1 VIPKRLEEITIIDLN
16 ALISEGRAEDRTI
29 EYKLTLPSSAE
40 SEKVP
45 RLLKPVCS
53 FANTDGGDL
62 IFGVR
67 EKRGVPEALEGVVV
81 DNIDKKKLS
90 IEHMM
95 QNGIETQIRGVHIRD
110 IELDNGD
117 YILVVR
123 VPKSWIAPHRVKG
136 NAKFYA
142 RNSAGTYELDIPQI
156 RQAFLLSDILSK
168 RLGEFRAD
176 RIANIVGDGAPVRL
190 QEGLRIILHLV
201 PIAAFA
207 SFQQLAVQDYCDLY
221 KSLFP
226 AAGGNF
232 AGYHLNFDGLVVY
245 SGKEQNVSLAYTQLF
260 RSGILEFV
268 CVYEA
273 KRGERYIMS
282 DRYEDELLKNYNA
295 GISVLRKM
303 GIDPPLIVFLT
314 LANAKGYS
322 LRLGNRESL
331 FQDDPVPFDRDVML
345 IPDIQVESFDQRDID
360 VLRPMF
366 DIVWNAGGYER
377 SLNFDENNNPKEQL
391 SY

>member
-1 VIPKRLEEITIIDLN
+1 MIPKRLEEITISDLS
-16 ALISEGRAEDRTI
+16 ALISEGRTEDRTI
-29 EYKLTLPSSAE
+29 EYKLKVPSSAE
-40 SEKVP
+40 SERVP
-45 RLLKPVCS
+45 WLLKPVCS

-62 IFGVR
+62 IFGIR
-67 EKRGVPEALEGVVV
+67 EKRGVPEVLEGIAV
-81 DNIDKKKLS
+81 DNIDQEKLGL
-90 IEHMM
+90 EHMM
-95 QNGIETQIRGVHIRD
+95 QNGIETQIRGVHIKD
-110 IELDNGD
+110 IKLENGK
-117 YILVVR
+117 YIIIVR

-136 NAKFYA
+136 NLKFYA

-156 RQAFLLSDILSK
+156 RQAFLLSDTLNQRIT
-168 RLGEFRAD
+168 EFRAS

-201 PIAAFA
+201 PITAFT
-207 SFQQLAVQDYCDLY
+207 SFQQLAVQDYRNLY

-226 AAGGNF
+226 AAGGSF
-232 AGYHLNFDGLVVY
+232 ASYHLNFDGLVVY

-268 CVYEA
+268 RVYA
-273 KRGERYIMS
+273 ARGEERYIMS
-282 DRYEDELLKNYNA
+282 ERHEDELLKSYNA
-295 GISVLRKM
+295 GIGVLRKV

-314 LANAKGYS
+314 LANAKGYR
-322 LRLGNRESL
+322 LRLGHREHL

-366 DIVWNAGGYER
+366 DIVWNAGGYEH
-377 SLNFDENNNPKEQL
+377 SLNFDENNNPREQL
-391 SY
+391 

>member
-1 VIPKRLEEITIIDLN
+1 MIPKSLEEITITDLN

-40 SEKVP
+40 SEKVS
-45 RLLKPVCS
+45 RLLKPVSS

-67 EKRGVPEALEGVVV
+67 EKRGVPEELEGVTV
-81 DNIDKKKLS
+81 DNIDQAKLGL
-90 IEHMM
+90 EHMM

-110 IELDNGD
+110 VKLDNGK

-136 NAKFYA
+136 NARFYA

-156 RQAFLLSDILSK
+156 RQAFLLSDTLNQRIA
-168 RLGEFRAD
+168 EFRAS

-207 SFQQLAVQDYCDLY
+207 SFQQLAVQDYRDLY

-232 AGYHLNFDGLVVY
+232 ASYHLNFDGLVVY

-268 CVYEA
+268 RVYA
-273 KRGERYIMS
+273 ARGGERYIMS
-282 DRYEDELLKNYNA
+282 EWHEDELLKNYNA
-295 GISVLRKM
+295 GIGVLRKV

-314 LANAKGYS
+314 LANAKGYR
-322 LRLGNRESL
+322 LRLGHREHL
-331 FQDDPVPFDRDVML
+331 FHDDPVPFDRDVML

-366 DIVWNAGGYER
+366 DIVWNAGGYEC
-377 SLNFDENNNPKEQL
+377 SLNFDENNNPRQRD
-391 SY
+391 